1 MKMRSS
7 GAYRQWPLG
16 LLVEIAAYVLI
27 LVAASLIALI
37 AAGMA

>member
-1 MKMRSS
+1 MRSS